1 MGRKS
6 RNTRQKE
13 RIQDEILAKK
23 DFFTAEELYRCSQKS
38 DKQIGIATVYRFL
51 RGAKERDN
59 IYAYECEG
67 RTVYSTTKKD
77 HCHFVCK
84 KCGKTLHFNVSSID
98 FLKKKIEGEITQFQ
112 INVEGICRNCA

>member
-13 RIQDEILAKK
+13 IISEEILAEK
-23 DFFTAEELYRCSQKS
+23 DFFSAEELHQRAQGK
-38 DKQIGIATVYRFL
+38 DKQIGIATVYRYL
-51 RGAKERDN
+51 RIAKETGS

-67 RTVYSTTKKD
+67 RNVYSTAKKD

-84 KCGKTLHFNVSSID
+84 KCGKTVHFNVSSID
-98 FLKKKIEGEITQFQ
+98 FLKKKMDGEVTQFQ
-112 INVEGICRNCA
+112 ILVEGYCRSCL